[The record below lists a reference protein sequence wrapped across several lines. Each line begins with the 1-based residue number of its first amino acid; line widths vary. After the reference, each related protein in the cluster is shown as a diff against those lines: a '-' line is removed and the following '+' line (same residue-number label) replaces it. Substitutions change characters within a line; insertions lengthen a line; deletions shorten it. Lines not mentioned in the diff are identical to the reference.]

1 MCNMYMSLVEAGESA
16 KALKCLRED
25 IQPLET
31 FLRRDASGIVASHGV
46 TSMDIEPSDSH
57 NETNEKA
64 RDAATDYQITVHH
77 DTGRTANSTGQSLSQ
92 LAAMLLDSS
101 CASQRSHHPCPPKRL
116 RDGEVNFKRQ
126 EKLLKDLQK
135 LLSPDILMPD
145 NRLEELVEQALD
157 AQIRRCPY
165 HNSRHV
171 KPSLLEDYSA
181 GPESLPTVPVHSL
194 TLHTDEV
201 WVVQFSPDGKWLLSA
216 SRDGSAILWNV
227 QNSQNVT
234 LSRVIFGGKAPI
246 NIGAFSP
253 SSNEVLLGS
262 GDGKLRVFDIHSG
275 RKIAELQVGSS
286 HENVSAAMWGNDST
300 KIASSCNKE
309 LRLLDISPRYAPNAN
324 VAYKT
329 RLQQHGYDA
338 TLSADGGTFVYVG
351 QDRMIRFIR
360 FSDQKMI
367 VRGPEPAA
375 VTCLSRSSDGEYL
388 ASNLSNGCIHVWKL
402 GNLECAS
409 SKVGNASSPFDESG
423 SRSSDPMDA
432 LPTEPLYVL
441 KGPNPSQPGRFVIRS
456 AFGGADNAF
465 VGTGSESSLVHIWH
479 RESCKLLASVEGHTA
494 TVNAVA
500 WNPKNDHM
508 LASASDDHKVIIWMS
523 KDHLVSNESE

>member
-1 MCNMYMSLVEAGESA
+1 MYTSLVEAGESVS
-16 KALKCLRED
+16 ALKCLRED

-31 FLRRDASGIVASHGV
+31 FLRQGASGIVAPQGV
-46 TSMDIEPSDSH
+46 ASMDIEQSDFLH
-57 NETNEKA
+57 ETKDNVTSA
-64 RDAATDYQITVHH
+64 SMDYQLIVHH
-77 DTGRTANSTGQSLSQ
+77 DTGRTVNNNGQSLSQ

-101 CASQRSHHPCPPKRL
+101 CALQRSHHPCPPKRL
-116 RDGEVNFKRQ
+116 RDGEVNLKRQ
-126 EKLLKDLQK
+126 EMLLKDLQK
-135 LLSPDILMPD
+135 LLSADILMPD

-181 GPESLPTVPVHSL
+181 GPDSLPTVPVHSL

-201 WVVQFSPDGKWLLSA
+201 WVVQFSPNGKWLLSA

-227 QNSQNVT
+227 QNSQNVI
-234 LSRVIFGGKAPI
+234 LSRIIFGGKAPI

-275 RKIAELQVGSS
+275 RKIAELQIGSS
-286 HENVSAAMWGNDST
+286 HENVSAAMWANDST

-309 LRLLDISPRYAPNAN
+309 LRLLDISPRFAPNAH
-324 VAYKT
+324 VVYKT

-338 TLSADGGTFVYVG
+338 ALSADGGTFVYVG

-375 VTCLSRSSDGEYL
+375 VTCLSRSSDGKYL

-402 GNLECAS
+402 GNLECTP
-409 SKVGNASSPFDESG
+409 KTENAFSPFDDAEDG
-423 SRSSDPMDA
+423 ARDPMDA

-479 RESCKLLASVEGHTA
+479 RESCQLLASMEGHAA

-523 KDHLVSNESE
+523 KNHLASNESV